1 MLLGIRIQRVCFLAS
16 ILLVAAMPAFA
27 EIFIVQMT
35 TVDFTPKFV
44 PNEITIRPGDTV
56 RWINSD
62 PYLMDHSTC
71 SGSGSADP
79 NSGALWSSGTVRTG
93 EFFEHVFEETGD
105 FSFYSI
111 PHEFEGM
118 FGIVHVTPSLPVPTI
133 EPTTWGRLKSAFRD
147 VLPRD

>member
-1 MLLGIRIQRVCFLAS
+1 V
-16 ILLVAAMPAFA
+16 
-27 EIFIVQMT
+27 
-35 TVDFTPKFV
+35 
-44 PNEITIRPGDTV
+44 
-56 RWINSD
+56 
-62 PYLMDHSTC
+62 
-71 SGSGSADP
+71 
-79 NSGALWSSGTVRTG
+79 WSSGTVRTG